1 MSPWRYVKS
10 VRFRRAH
17 DQLRAADPE
26 QVTVGEVARR
36 WGMSH
41 SQFSAEY
48 ARIYGETPTETL
60 RTPGRPEALR

>member
-1 MSPWRYVKS
+1 VKS
-10 VRFRRAH
+10 VRLRRAR

-48 ARIYGETPTETL
+48 LRIYGETPTETL
-60 RTPGRPEALR
+60 RA